1 MSKGGDI
8 VDGSGRGMFTGEAL
22 SPGAGSF
29 SSGISPRT
37 SPVGGG
43 PWGPGPVGGGP
54 WGPGLGRIGRSTSGR
69 KLSDVKEDSVKVR

>member
-8 VDGSGRGMFTGEAL
+8 VDGSGRGMFTGGAL

-37 SPVGGG
+37 S
-43 PWGPGPVGGGP
+43 PVGGGP